1 MTTDNELHARV
12 YELERL
18 VDHLYRSLSMEKPAA
33 SDSVSERVRALA
45 RSGNAMEAIKLYRD
59 ETGCDLRT
67 AKETVESLRAI

>member
-1 MTTDNELHARV
+1 LTTDNELHARV

-33 SDSVSERVRALA
+33 STTVSARVRALA
-45 RSGNAMEAIKLYRD
+45 RSGNAIEAIKVYRE

-67 AKETVESLRAI
+67 AKEAVESLRAI

>member
-1 MTTDNELHARV
+1 MTTDTELHARV

-45 RSGNAMEAIKLYRD
+45 RSGNALEAIKLYRE

-67 AKETVESLRAI
+67 AKETVESLAR

>member
-1 MTTDNELHARV
+1 LTTDTELHSRV

-18 VDHLYRSLSMEKPAA
+18 VDHLYGALNMEKPAA
-33 SDSVSERVRALA
+33 STTVSDRVRALA

-67 AKETVESLRAI
+67 AKETVESLAAG